1 MNNTT
6 YNFNTFMSWLPE
18 LLLALVI
25 LVVGFILAKVLENVT
40 RKALRKARLDDRV
53 GVKQEGEPGKP
64 GREEKRWTPER
75 IIAKVVFFGVLYPAR
90 RMDYR
95 HALEERDSNGR
106 SSSQLEQVDGED
118 RPRVD

>member
-64 GREEKRWTPER
+64 GREEKRWD
-75 IIAKVVFFGVLYPAR
+75 A
-90 RMDYR
+90 
-95 HALEERDSNGR
+95 
-106 SSSQLEQVDGED
+106 
-118 RPRVD
+118 